1 VHLARGTGPYMYS
14 LFSKCPYRVVVVRS
28 WDRWLVGEAVD
39 PTGKIHWARTRPSAK
54 SLPADS
60 EGNAGKR
67 QWDWPWS
74 QDATIP
80 GCPCGVINAQTLKTN

>member
-14 LFSKCPYRVVVVRS
+14 LFSNCTSRVVVVRS
-28 WDRWLVGEAVD
+28 WDRWLPGEAVD
-39 PTGKIHWARTRPSAK
+39 RTRKIHWARTRPSAK

-60 EGNAGKR
+60 EGKAGKR

-74 QDATIP
+74 QAATIQ
-80 GCPCGVINAQTLKTN
+80 GCPCGVINAQTLND